1 MLTKGVTL
9 GKKLGRKLQI
19 RGESRDTK
27 WSRLDS
33 GRIDKRLISELGF
46 GNDRV
51 FSTTF
56 VEKFSDAFLHI
67 SIDAS
72 GSMNGEKWDNTMIST
87 IAICKA
93 ASMIDNVDVV
103 VSFRTTH
110 ESGGRTTRNSNY
122 LPLIAIGYDS
132 RVDKFSKILRHFGWI
147 HPGGTTPEGLCF
159 EAIMN
164 EIVPTV
170 RDRDSYFLNL
180 SDGMPMFSNSELYY
194 HDTEALNHTKKM
206 VDEIRKKGV
215 KILSYYVG
223 DEYDRSRS
231 MEDFKTMY
239 GKDASFINVTNVM
252 EVSKSMNKM
261 FLEKSNG

>member
-1 MLTKGVTL
+1 
-9 GKKLGRKLQI
+9 
-19 RGESRDTK
+19 
-27 WSRLDS
+27 
-33 GRIDKRLISELGF
+33 
-46 GNDRV
+46 
-51 FSTTF
+51 
-56 VEKFSDAFLHI
+56 
-67 SIDAS
+67 
-72 GSMNGEKWDNTMIST
+72 MIE
-87 IAICKA
+87 
-93 ASMIDNVDVV
+93 M
-103 VSFRTTH
+103 
-110 ESGGRTTRNSNY
+110 
-122 LPLIAIGYDS
+122 
-132 RVDKFSKILRHFGWI
+132 HFGWI